1 MHEWKDG
8 MMNPGQLTQIIRCSV
23 AWGGCHTSRP
33 SAHVQ
38 QQQHA
43 AWETLAEGAGGF
55 VSILDGRWVRAAL
68 EDRRSMATHRMM
80 MMMIMIMRGG
90 AVGSGGREEKDEVV
104 RW

>member
-1 MHEWKDG
+1 
-8 MMNPGQLTQIIRCSV
+8 MNPGQLTQIIRCSV

-33 SAHVQ
+33 SAHVQQ

-68 EDRRSMATHRMM
+68 EDRRSMATHRRRRRTRMM
-80 MMMIMIMRGG
+80 MMMIMRGG
-90 AVGSGGREEKDEVV
+90 GVGSGGREEKDGVV
-104 RW
+104 R